1 MFKNDE
7 VCDLVQI
14 DLSRVRKIR
23 AALVQ
28 PDAVQG
34 LADTFSALGDPTRVR
49 ILDALSHGELCVCD
63 LAAVLR
69 LSQSAVSHQLRL
81 LRGLRLVRPRRDGR
95 VVFYSLDDQHI
106 ISLFRQTL
114 QHVEEQAAPAARPR
128 RRESGVAMTSLRD
141 AAGRRLTPQ
150 ADHLGCAHCEVEAPA
165 PTGARIRGWF
175 TAAAAALVAAACASA
190 GSRRFPDWSA
200 PIFIAAAIVGSVFP
214 AQRAWQSI
222 TRGSLDINV
231 LMVVAV
237 VGALA
242 IRQFEEAAMVV
253 SLFAAA
259 QWLEAQ
265 SLDRARKAIG
275 RLLDLAA
282 TDRAG
287 AGCEAASGQIDIEQ
301 VAPGALMIV
310 KPGEKFALDGIVRQ
324 GRSDV
329 NQAPITGESLPV
341 EKVEGDEVFAG
352 TINGH
357 GALTVAVTRR
367 RADTTL
373 ARIVHLVESAQAKRA
388 PLQQFI
394 DRFAAWYTPSIVIL
408 AVVVATVPSLLFGQ
422 PFETWLYR
430 ALVLL
435 VVSCPC
441 ALVISTPVSI
451 VSALAGAARQGVL
464 VKGGIHLER
473 LAGVRVVAF
482 DKTGTV
488 TTGRLTLDAVHP
500 VDGYSADR
508 SARAR
513 GVGRIAVRTSDRRRH
528 HVGRAR
534 SERVAFRRTAAT
546 CGRCRDWASKDAS
559 GRPPSCAARR
569 GCSPIAACMTPAIAG
584 TGRTASSRRHVAD
597 RGRPGR
603 RADRRA
609 RRDGS
614 AEGRRRPGGLRPAR
628 AGRVARRDDH
638 RRSRGRRA
646 APPAPQ
652 LGVDDVR
659 SGQLPEDKV
668 TAVENLRHAHGAV
681 AMVGDGVNDAPA
693 LAAADVGIVM
703 GAMGS
708 DAALETADIALMTD
722 ELPKV
727 PYTIRLSRATLANIR
742 VNVAMSIGLKAAFVV
757 LAVAGVAT
765 LWMAVLADTGA
776 SALVV
781 ANAVRLRRFV

>member
-1 MFKNDE
+1 
-7 VCDLVQI
+7 
-14 DLSRVRKIR
+14 
-23 AALVQ
+23 
-28 PDAVQG
+28 
-34 LADTFSALGDPTRVR
+34 
-49 ILDALSHGELCVCD
+49 
-63 LAAVLR
+63 
-69 LSQSAVSHQLRL
+69 
-81 LRGLRLVRPRRDGR
+81 
-95 VVFYSLDDQHI
+95 
-106 ISLFRQTL
+106 
-114 QHVEEQAAPAARPR
+114 
-128 RRESGVAMTSLRD
+128 VAKHD
-141 AAGRRLTPQ
+141 I
-150 ADHLGCAHCEVEAPA
+150 GCAHCEDPA

-175 TAAAAALVAAACASA
+175 TAIAAALVAAAC
-190 GSRRFPDWSA
+190 GLGWFTPFPEWSA
-200 PIFIAAAIVGSVFP
+200 PIFIAATIVGAVFP

-222 TRGSLDINV
+222 KRGALDINV

-237 VGALA
+237 AGAIA

-275 RLLDLAA
+275 RLLDLAPSLVLVR
-282 TDRAG
+282 DDAG
-287 AGCEAASGQIDIEQ
+287 EHQVDIEQ

-310 KPGEKFALDGIVRQ
+310 KPGEKLALDGIVRN

-341 EKVEGDEVFAG
+341 EKIEGDEVFAG

-357 GALTVAVTRR
+357 GALIVAVTRR

-373 ARIVHLVESAQAKRA
+373 ARIVHLVESAQSKRA

-394 DRFAAWYTPSIVIL
+394 DRFAAWYTPAVVIL
-408 AVVVATVPSLLFGQ
+408 AVLVATVPTLVLNQ
-422 PFETWLYR
+422 PFDVWLYR

-451 VSALAGAARQGVL
+451 VSALAGAAQHGVL

-488 TTGRLTLDAVHP
+488 TTGRLTLDAIHP
-500 VDGYSADR
+500 AGPLGANELLALAASVESQSEHPIAAAIIAAAKQRDVKLSAPADVRALPGLGVEGRVNGAAIVCGTPRLFTERGAMTPEIAALAHRVVKDGMSPVVVACNGTAIGVLGVTDRPKADAASVVADLR
-508 SARAR
+508 AQGVTRVAMITGDHEASARA
-513 GVGRIAVRTSDRRRH
+513 T
-528 HVGRAR
+528 
-534 SERVAFRRTAAT
+534 
-546 CGRCRDWASKDAS
+546 
-559 GRPPSCAARR
+559 
-569 GCSPIAACMTPAIAG
+569 G
-584 TGRTASSRRHVAD
+584 TQV
-597 RGRPGR
+597 
-603 RADRRA
+603 
-609 RRDGS
+609 
-614 AEGRRRPGGLRPAR
+614 
-628 AGRVARRDDH
+628 
-638 RRSRGRRA
+638 
-646 APPAPQ
+646 
-652 LGVDDVR
+652 GVDDVR

-668 TAVENLRHAHGAV
+668 TAVESLRHAHGAI

-722 ELPKV
+722 ELFKV

-742 VNVAMSIGLKAAFVV
+742 ANVALSIGLKAAFVV
-757 LAVAGVAT
+757 LAVAGMAT

-781 ANAVRLRRFV
+781 ANALRLRRFS

>member
-1 MFKNDE
+1 MAK
-7 VCDLVQI
+7 
-14 DLSRVRKIR
+14 
-23 AALVQ
+23 
-28 PDAVQG
+28 PD
-34 LADTFSALGDPTRVR
+34 
-49 ILDALSHGELCVCD
+49 
-63 LAAVLR
+63 
-69 LSQSAVSHQLRL
+69 
-81 LRGLRLVRPRRDGR
+81 
-95 VVFYSLDDQHI
+95 HI
-106 ISLFRQTL
+106 
-114 QHVEEQAAPAARPR
+114 
-128 RRESGVAMTSLRD
+128 
-141 AAGRRLTPQ
+141 
-150 ADHLGCAHCEVEAPA
+150 GCAHCEDEPA
-165 PTGARIRGWF
+165 PTGARVRGWF
-175 TAAAAALVAAACASA
+175 TAVAAALVVAACSIAWFTSLP
-190 GSRRFPDWSA
+190 GWSA
-200 PIFIAAAIVGSVFP
+200 PVFIAATIVGAVFP
-214 AQRAWQSI
+214 AGRAWQSI
-222 TRGSLDINV
+222 KRGSLDINV

-237 VGALA
+237 IGAIA

-275 RLLDLAA
+275 RLLDLAS
-282 TDRAG
+282 TDVLIRDAG
-287 AGCEAASGQIDIEQ
+287 GERRLDIEQ
-301 VAPGALMIV
+301 VDPGTLMIV
-310 KPGEKFALDGIVRQ
+310 KPGEKIALDGIVRT
-324 GRSDV
+324 GSSDV

-341 EKVEGDEVFAG
+341 EKLEGDEVFAG

-367 RADTTL
+367 RADSTL

-394 DRFAAWYTPSIVIL
+394 DRFAAWYTPSVVIL
-408 AVVVATVPSLLFGQ
+408 ALAVAIVPVLAFGQ
-422 PFETWLYR
+422 PFEVWLYR

-488 TTGRLTLDAVHP
+488 TTGRLTLDALHS
-500 VDGYSADR
+500 VDGGNADTVLELAASVESQSEHPIASAIL
-508 SARAR
+508 AAAKAR
-513 GVGRIAVRTSDRRRH
+513 GITPTAPANVRALPGLGVEG
-528 HVGRAR
+528 HVGGAGIVCGTPRLFA
-534 SERVAFRRTAAT
+534 ERGV
-546 CGRCRDWASKDAS
+546 
-559 GRPPSCAARR
+559 
-569 GCSPIAACMTPAIAG
+569 MTPAIA
-584 TGRTASSRRHVAD
+584 VLAD
-597 RGRPGR
+597 RVVKDGMSPIVVARNGVAIGVLGVTDRPKAGAAR
-603 RADRRA
+603 VVSDLRAQGVA
-609 RRDGS
+609 
-614 AEGRRRPGGLRPAR
+614 
-628 AGRVARRDDH
+628 RVAMITGDH
-638 RRSRGRRA
+638 DA
-646 APPAPQ
+646 AAQ
-652 LGVDDVR
+652 ATGFELGVDDVH
-659 SGQLPEDKV
+659 SGQLPQDKV
-668 TAVENLRHAHGAV
+668 TAVENLRRTHGAV

-727 PYTIRLSRATLANIR
+727 PYTIRLSRATVANIR
-742 VNVAMSIGLKAAFVV
+742 ANVALSIGLKAAFVC

-781 ANAVRLRRFV
+781 ANAVRLRRFT